1 MIYMRVKVPASLQ
14 GGSLL
19 DAHKFVKAQ
28 MARTNPGGTP
38 DYTLADTLGNPITLS
53 DLVRRNPALVEIEV
67 ISGMGGVRSNPSL
80 PLPADFVP
88 SPDFKRSGNFATQL
102 LPRDLDPVLV
112 ERMVAQEGLFGAINT
127 LTILLGERSVDEG
140 ISPTTAG
147 LLYAHSSIPR
157 QNPSGKTPFLAD
169 VAKEMYDSETTIR
182 RYLDRHGFED
192 ITMQDN
198 IIGKSKL
205 SAKYDLTLANLEQFV
220 NEVLAPFL
228 AVASANRGA
237 IRTINRISAGMGSD
251 EKKNFADNFG
261 KLMYLLPTKPEDFV
275 KGREYGLVASSEFIY
290 PIFAQRLLTPN
301 EIDTLLGVA
310 KKFPNN
316 LAANG
321 KELELS
327 RKEAALIKNR
337 AIVNESWFTRQL
349 NKIPYIGTIMP
360 SLAIEGD
367 SAEAKAT
374 LIKGKVPSDK
384 QLISFIVES
393 VNADLAR
400 YGKSKKDSKFFF
412 MRDVGGFYPSPPRGW
427 PLQVVYSVM
436 DMMLE
441 SLPEIV
447 DIRDPTK
454 NYKSGVSIDFLR
466 SLKDDTTMYPVDN
479 KIADKGK
486 KLKPI
491 TYDEFKKTL
500 AKTDADRE
508 KLLVGL
514 NVKAVTA
521 TGAKTPED
529 FTKLIFDNWEP
540 RAAELKVNNELGKSV
555 IEMLFDAME
564 VGRAKYD
571 YEFSDDD
578 ITYAL
583 TLIDYSIRELFDE
596 GASIAAPTALMTS
609 IFGRK
614 RMDATTEQYERF
626 MRAVASGSFTSG
638 SAAQAA
644 ILHLSMVQAYVDAIE
659 NDISKTKAVK
669 LTEIATFKASYPPS
683 GVGSVVAGLGNQII
697 LGAEARVTASPP

>member
-1 MIYMRVKVPASLQ
+1 MRVKVPASLQ

-454 NYKSGVSIDFLR
+454 NYKSGVSMDFLR

-500 AKTDADRE
+500 AGSDADRE

>member
-1 MIYMRVKVPASLQ
+1 MRVKVPASLQ

>member
-454 NYKSGVSIDFLR
+454 NYKSGVSMDFLR

>member
-454 NYKSGVSIDFLR
+454 NYKSGVSMDFLR

-508 KLLVGL
+508 KLLVDL

>member
-1 MIYMRVKVPASLQ
+1 MRVKVPASLQ

-454 NYKSGVSIDFLR
+454 NYKSGVSMDFLR

>member
-1 MIYMRVKVPASLQ
+1 MRVKVPASLQ

-251 EKKNFADNFG
+251 EKKKFANNFG

-500 AKTDADRE
+500 AGSDADRE

-697 LGAEARVTASPP
+697 

>member
-454 NYKSGVSIDFLR
+454 NYKSGVSMDFLR

-500 AKTDADRE
+500 AGSDADRE

>member
-1 MIYMRVKVPASLQ
+1 MRVKVPASLQ

-374 LIKGKVPSDK
+374 LIKGKVASDK

>member
-1 MIYMRVKVPASLQ
+1 MRVKVPASLQ

-454 NYKSGVSIDFLR
+454 NYKSGVSMDFLR

-508 KLLVGL
+508 KLLVDL